1 MRNITLKIAVS
12 LLLFW
17 CFILPVSAQ
26 DFAKVDTK
34 VKSYPNSFS
43 DIDKFAEK
51 VSNDFSR
58 DDEKARAIFTWI
70 ALNVRYDLAAYGVN
84 ERPVAY
90 SFKTEAEKLEK
101 QRKFKEELAHK
112 TLKTKKGVCQG
123 YSTLFAQVADRVRLE
138 TVIIPGSS
146 KSHIAHIGKQP
157 GKSDH
162 AWNAVKINGDWK
174 LIDVTWAAG
183 AATGNPPKFEFNFND
198 KYFFTDPDVFF
209 LNHFP
214 DDKRWLLTNKT
225 ESDFANLPLYY
236 GNYLMGGYE
245 FVTPFLGTLT
255 NLKSNI
261 IPFKIKNLK
270 PGDRV
275 AYYLSNKKIFK
286 EVHPVLNG
294 ETAEFEVQLENNA
307 NGYITIYINQQS
319 VAAYRINRA

>member
-1 MRNITLKIAVS
+1 MRNITLKIAFS

-34 VKSYPNSFS
+34 VKSYSNSFS

-58 DDEKARAIFTWI
+58 DDENARAIFTWI
-70 ALNVRYDLAAYGVN
+70 ALNVRYD
-84 ERPVAY
+84 
-90 SFKTEAEKLEK
+90 
-101 QRKFKEELAHK
+101 
-112 TLKTKKGVCQG
+112 
-123 YSTLFAQVADRVRLE
+123 
-138 TVIIPGSS
+138 
-146 KSHIAHIGKQP
+146 IGKQP